1 MGESARIQSVEVLRD
16 VKAALQDFVKEAA
29 LCITS
34 VDADVQRVGQWLTLD
49 RPAYWKHEV
58 RKREEL
64 VEAAK
69 AEIRRKELAAFPN
82 PADTVLERKAL
93 KRAKERLELA
103 MEKRERV
110 RKWAPAW
117 EREGSIFKG
126 GCAPLNEVLHREIP
140 QAIAR
145 LDRMMESLEE
155 YFRLQAPATDPA
167 VQGQAPASGGET
179 MARNAGAL
187 EEAALAHPGDR
198 YGPLRH
204 IVPTQEER
212 VLEAEYEMPRLEW
225 TAGAPSASDVAAL
238 GKMDLAG
245 DMPGPEETI
254 AVSWRATREECVYL
268 VRLPRVLGGSSRDSG
283 WYAGP
288 VERPETIGG
297 TRVCTVGEILEQVPG
312 LAPVLSFRE
321 GTLVVLHRGII
332 KTVLDADNNDVWGVG
347 GSGVV
352 R

>member
-1 MGESARIQSVEVLRD
+1 M
-16 VKAALQDFVKEAA
+16 
-29 LCITS
+29 
-34 VDADVQRVGQWLTLD
+34 
-49 RPAYWKHEV
+49 
-58 RKREEL
+58 
-64 VEAAK
+64 
-69 AEIRRKELAAFPN
+69 
-82 PADTVLERKAL
+82 
-93 KRAKERLELA
+93 
-103 MEKRERV
+103 
-110 RKWAPAW
+110 
-117 EREGSIFKG
+117 
-126 GCAPLNEVLHREIP
+126 
-140 QAIAR
+140 
-145 LDRMMESLEE
+145 
-155 YFRLQAPATDPA
+155 
-167 VQGQAPASGGET
+167 
-179 MARNAGAL
+179 
-187 EEAALAHPGDR
+187 
-198 YGPLRH
+198 
-204 IVPTQEER
+204 
-212 VLEAEYEMPRLEW
+212 LEAEYEMPRLEW

-321 GTLVVLHRGII
+321 GTLVVLHRGIV